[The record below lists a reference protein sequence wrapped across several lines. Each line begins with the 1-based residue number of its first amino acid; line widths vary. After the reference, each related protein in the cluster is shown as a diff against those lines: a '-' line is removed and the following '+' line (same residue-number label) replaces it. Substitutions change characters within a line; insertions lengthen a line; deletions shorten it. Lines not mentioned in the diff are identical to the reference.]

1 MFLLR
6 NIFNLETIT
15 SKQIIPFFLV
25 FCTELFPIRSSGSF
39 FSTSNATFIFML
51 LAVLVTLIEKHVEA
65 ENTNKEPQN

>member
-65 ENTNKEPQN
+65 KNTNKKLQN